1 MVKQNFVGTV
11 VRTMANEC
19 KVRVERHVEH
29 PRVHKLIPF
38 HKSFICADKGNKAQI
53 GDVVR
58 IQSIKPITPI
68 KYFEVSSVIQL
79 GMRIND
85 PVTGEVRAFLPD
97 GFIKDYSKFPE
108 QRPKKG
114 RR

>member
-11 VRTMANEC
+11 LRTALGEC

-29 PRVHKLIPF
+29 ARVHKLVPF
-38 HKSFICADKGNKAQI
+38 HKSFIVHDPKQAAKP

-68 KYFEVSSVIQL
+68 KYFAVAEIIQH
-79 GMRIND
+79 GMRAFN
-85 PVTGEVRAFLPD
+85 PATGREEAYIPD
-97 GFIKDYSKFPE
+97 GFVKDYSKFPA
-108 QRPKKG
+108 QKPKKG